1 MDQLGL
7 ILSLIADA
15 GHTESV
21 IKVASLHTELGTDD
35 RILTVLR
42 HKGISPLYLHNAI
55 IQKDENCAFY
65 LLSLGVLWDV
75 PDPTHGITPLM
86 LSWRTP
92 RIQDKLLRLGAS
104 VTLQDKTDLY
114 GRTGKTALGHALA
127 VHSDMTRTSSMF
139 RISGLSGVIN
149 FIRRHSKQ
157 SLIDIDIAYAYHRF
171 GYDRLESHLLED
183 RIKALLRAGSS
194 VTAFAHRR
202 TTALRLSI
210 RSNTYF
216 LLPIL
221 LEAGVSITKE
231 DLKYAVCKPYYYEYL
246 IHMLRYKYPTNNEAM
261 LCAIEI
267 AKKNINDPESIEI
280 SKFIA
285 LLD

>member
-1 MDQLGL
+1 
-7 ILSLIADA
+7 
-15 GHTESV
+15 
-21 IKVASLHTELGTDD
+21 
-35 RILTVLR
+35 
-42 HKGISPLYLHNAI
+42 
-55 IQKDENCAFY
+55 
-65 LLSLGVLWDV
+65 
-75 PDPTHGITPLM
+75 
-86 LSWRTP
+86 
-92 RIQDKLLRLGAS
+92 

-114 GRTGKTALGHALA
+114 RLTGKTALGHALA

-139 RISGLSGVIN
+139 RNSGLSCAIN

-157 SLIDIDIAYAYHRF
+157 SLIDIDIAHAYHRF

-202 TTALRLSI
+202 MNALQLSI

-231 DLKYAVCKPYYYEYL
+231 DLEYAVCKPYNYEYEYL
-246 IHMLRYKYPTNNEAM
+246 IRMLRYKYPTNNEAM

-280 SKFIA
+280 AKLMS
-285 LLD
+285 LLNLE